1 MGMINLKDWG
11 ERDVP
16 IDRTMQQLDSL
27 SRNLRDAQINYF
39 LPPTVSGFGNSSGF
53 QVKVLDQTGTG
64 DLQKLSSVSNEFVK
78 GLLKS
83 PEIDFAMTEIEA
95 NYPQYMVHVDQDL
108 AAQKGVSIKK
118 AMSTLQVLMG
128 GMFISDFVRFENL
141 YDVMIQAAP
150 QYRARPEDV
159 LNVQVKN
166 QIGEMVPISSFI
178 NMERIYGPE
187 QLEKHNMYNSAKIKG
202 NPAPGYSSGDAIAAI
217 ERVAAETLP
226 QGFGYDWYGMSRQE
240 VGSGSQA
247 IYIFMVCIIFV
258 YLLLAA
264 QYESFLLPL
273 PVLLFL
279 PAGIFGSFLALYLL
293 GLENNVYA
301 QVALIMLIGLLGKN
315 AILIIEFAIIR
326 RKEGY
331 SVVRAA
337 IEGSV
342 SRLRPILMTS
352 FAFTAGLIPL
362 CMATGAGA
370 IGNRSI
376 GTAAAGGMITGTI
389 FGLIIIPGL
398 YVLFSKKKAKKQE
411 VSYTES
417 PVPEKIIEI
426 N

>member
-1 MGMINLKDWG
+1 MI
-11 ERDVP
+11 
-16 IDRTMQQLDSL
+16 
-27 SRNLRDAQINYF
+27 
-39 LPPTVSGFGNSSGF
+39 
-53 QVKVLDQTGTG
+53 
-64 DLQKLSSVSNEFVK
+64 
-78 GLLKS
+78 
-83 PEIDFAMTEIEA
+83 
-95 NYPQYMVHVDQDL
+95 HVDQDL
-108 AAQKGVSIKK
+108 AAQKGVSTQK
-118 AMSTLQVLMG
+118 AMSSLQVLMG

-150 QYRARPEDV
+150 QYRERPEDV

-166 QIGEMVPISSFI
+166 QLGEMVPISSFI
-178 NMERIYGPE
+178 TMERVYGPE
-187 QLEKHNMYNSAKIKG
+187 QLEKHNMYNSAKVKG
-202 NPAPGYSSGDAIAAI
+202 SPAPGFSSGDAIAAI

-226 QGFGYDWYGMSRQE
+226 QGFGYDWYGMTRQE
-240 VGSGSQA
+240 VGSGNQA
-247 IYIFMVCIIFV
+247 IFIFMVCIVFV

-326 RKEGY
+326 RQEGY

-362 CMATGAGA
+362 CLATGAGA

-398 YVLFSKKKAKKQE
+398 YVLFSKRKKSVIKE
-411 VSYTES
+411 V
-417 PVPEKIIEI
+417 PVPEIPVPQ
-426 N
+426 